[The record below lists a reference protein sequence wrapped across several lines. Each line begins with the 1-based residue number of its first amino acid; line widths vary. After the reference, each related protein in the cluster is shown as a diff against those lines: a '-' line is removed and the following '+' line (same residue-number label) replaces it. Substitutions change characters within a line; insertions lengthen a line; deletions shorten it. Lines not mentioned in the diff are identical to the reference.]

1 MMMTMP
7 AIMTGDNKVLRARR
21 VRRQMMESVASRW
34 AANLFEQCNLFQYN
48 AIQCNLFY
56 TILYNAI
63 QCNLFYTMQYNATFS
78 IQYNTNL
85 FEQCNYFP
93 TLQYN
98 TLQFNAIQQCNL
110 FQYNTIQCL
119 APQWNAIHCNAILMS
134 VLQCASK
141 CAAAHCKAAQTVTSS
156 PRSVWLLRDLLRGGA
171 YLLRYL

>member
-1 MMMTMP
+1 MGTW
-7 AIMTGDNKVLRARR
+7 ILLNRQNSVQVRETQVSGWTGDNKVLRARR

-56 TILYNAI
+56 TILYNVI

-78 IQYNTNL
+78 NTMQYNANL
-85 FEQCNYFP
+85 FEQCNCFP

-98 TLQFNAIQQCNL
+98 TFQCNAIQFNAIQQCNL

-141 CAAAHCKAAQTVTSS
+141 WDAAHCKAA
-156 PRSVWLLRDLLRGGA
+156 
-171 YLLRYL
+171 